1 MVHHKRNHPS
11 TSSRSETSTAIGSSI
26 FREKGH
32 KRHKGHK
39 GLKGHKGSRNQ
50 QKGPSHPFR
59 LLKSLLSLSS
69 LKDCHVEQSSP
80 RNDDTE
86 KRHPEE
92 RSDMGIYYNARQKKC
107 G

>member
-59 LLKSLLSLSS
+59 LLKSLSS
-69 LKDCHVEQSSP
+69 LKDSHVAALLGM
-80 RNDDTE
+80 TF
-86 KRHPEE
+86 
-92 RSDMGIYYNARQKKC
+92 C
-107 G
+107 